1 MANDAVYVE
10 GLTFFPPPDDAPDF
24 VQGQL
29 SVNLDELSEW
39 LRNMVRDTDENGR
52 LRFDIVEQKSHPGK
66 FSIKLNTY
74 KRQEAA
80 PQPQPQ
86 EEDDGEKLP
95 Y

>member
-1 MANDAVYVE
+1 
-10 GLTFFPPPDDAPDF
+10 
-24 VQGQL
+24 
-29 SVNLDELSEW
+29 
-39 LRNMVRDTDENGR
+39 MVRDTDENGR

-80 PQPQPQ
+80 PQPQTQ